1 MVNDKWLSLKEA
13 SKITGKSI
21 NALRIL
27 VNRKR
32 FDMVKRTEENGHS
45 QWMIHYDSLVKTCSH
60 DMVATST
67 CHEVVN
73 GHVGANTIT
82 IEHYEQQRERWMKE
96 RDELQTGFMMYRY
109 KFEEQERQLRLLPAP
124 PEMVA
129 RELEEKAAALAQ
141 AEKILEEA
149 KETQRH
155 YQEAMEQLR
164 AKLQEEEHARE
175 AYRIQWESAQAELSR
190 PWWQKIWRKR

>member
-1 MVNDKWLSLKEA
+1 MQERWLTIGEA
-13 SKITGKSI
+13 SELTGKSTAAVRMWI
-21 NALRIL
+21 
-27 VNRKR
+27 KR
-32 FDMVKRTEENGHS
+32 RTQKGDHVRVKKERGKHCES
-45 QWMIHYDSLVKTCSH
+45 WMIHSSEMNDLGERVRVESSGEHMPEL
-60 DMVATST
+60 M
-67 CHEVVN
+67 
-73 GHVGANTIT
+73 NTISLDR
-82 IEHYEQQRERWMKE
+82 YEAMRKELENEREQA
-96 RDELQTGFMMYRY
+96 LQGLMMYRY
-109 KFEEQERQLRLLPAP
+109 KFEEIEQKMRLLPAP

-164 AKLQEEEHARE
+164 SKLQEEEHARE

-190 PWWQKIWRKR
+190 PWWRKIWKKR